1 MKNIIYVTGY
11 GRSGNTF
18 LQIALEKMYNK
29 IIVSDHNHTSLYFVN
44 RLGFQIVM
52 PIRNPLDAVA
62 SFYTFQ
68 TYNKIETTLDKCL
81 NHYIEYF
88 TQVNKHKNK
97 LCLLDFDKMTKNIE
111 YVKNEIKRK
120 YSLESN
126 NNIDL
131 KQIEREM
138 IAYYPMFFYK
148 RTKAKTTEQTKQEIL
163 TSRNYVEAV
172 NIWKNLQG

>member
-1 MKNIIYVTGY
+1 
-11 GRSGNTF
+11 
-18 LQIALEKMYNK
+18 
-29 IIVSDHNHTSLYFVN
+29 
-44 RLGFQIVM
+44 
-52 PIRNPLDAVA
+52 
-62 SFYTFQ
+62 
-68 TYNKIETTLDKCL
+68 
-81 NHYIEYF
+81 
-88 TQVNKHKNK
+88 
-97 LCLLDFDKMTKNIE
+97 MTKNIE